1 MTAFR
6 KMFPSI
12 MVIMTLLVINSD
24 KACAADPD
32 MLQDICPADLTSTVK
47 VNGYPCKNTSSTD
60 DFTSRVLSMP
70 GVVANVVGI
79 MITRANVQTVPGLN
93 TLGVSMS
100 RVDFLPG
107 GELLVGFI
115 TTDNDLFSKV
125 IKQGEV
131 FVSPRG
137 LVHFQKNVGRG
148 PAATIV
154 AFNSQL
160 PGVQVI
166 SITLFQSSPPVP
178 NDILAQTFRTTPE
191 QIALLRKNFV

>member
-107 GELLVGFI
+107 GI
-115 TTDNDLFSKV
+115 Y
-125 IKQGEV
+125 
-131 FVSPRG
+131 
-137 LVHFQKNVGRG
+137 
-148 PAATIV
+148 
-154 AFNSQL
+154 
-160 PGVQVI
+160 
-166 SITLFQSSPPVP
+166 
-178 NDILAQTFRTTPE
+178 
-191 QIALLRKNFV
+191 